1 MLQHQNDTSCILHCY
16 CHSIVYLQGVRC
28 KTGCIPAR
36 SMLQNWM
43 HTSAHCNRAQT
54 IKQIK
59 RPMQSESWR
68 EAMRCF
74 HCYARPFAV
83 LRSSILC
90 GHRVQGR
97 CLQLPRD
104 APPLLL
110 LGGCLRLPPAPA
122 QRAGVR
128 RACLRTR
135 ARKCKRDMLSSQQS
149 AGRHMS

>member
-1 MLQHQNDTSCILHCY
+1 
-16 CHSIVYLQGVRC
+16 
-28 KTGCIPAR
+28 
-36 SMLQNWM
+36 MLQNWM
-43 HTSAHCNRAQT
+43 HTCKKYAAKMNAHKRTLQPRANYQT
-54 IKQIK
+54 NQKAAT
-59 RPMQSESWR
+59 QSESWR

-74 HCYARPFAV
+74 HCDARPFRV